1 MQGAVFATL
10 GIFLPGFL
18 FVAVSGPLIPK
29 IRRSAAAGAVLDGV
43 VVGSL
48 ALMVVVA
55 WELGRAS
62 VRDWLTV
69 LIFVVSIIAVF
80 RFTINSAWLILGAA
94 VVGWIVGG

>member
-1 MQGAVFATL
+1 
-10 GIFLPGFL
+10 
-18 FVAVSGPLIPK
+18 
-29 IRRSAAAGAVLDGV
+29 
-43 VVGSL
+43 
-48 ALMVVVA
+48 MVVVA